1 MVCGLVALAALAG
14 LTLGPGPGLEHDR
27 AGREG
32 WIHVP
37 SGTLA
42 ELWATFPA
50 SG

>member
-1 MVCGLVALAALAG
+1 MCGLVALATLAG
-14 LTLGPGPGLEHDR
+14 LTLGPAPGRERDR

-42 ELWATFPA
+42 ELWARFSA